1 MECMNFIAMK
11 VTTEE
16 PKIFANTVQRL
27 EELSSGGETIR
38 GLAGRADSEYMN
50 TWTPISVQIIA
61 SNYH

>member
-1 MECMNFIAMK
+1 MYEFIAMK

-16 PKIFANTVQRL
+16 PNILRDAFKRV

-38 GLAGRADSEYMN
+38 GLAGRADSEYMD
-50 TWTPISVQIIA
+50 THTPISVQIIA